1 MKLYTYFRSSAAYR
15 VRIAMNLKG
24 LAYAPEFI
32 HLAKG
37 AHNEE
42 AYGAVNPAK
51 LVPALI
57 DGGNLLTQS
66 LAIIEYLDETHPAV
80 PMLPN
85 TPLER
90 ARVRALS
97 MLIACEIHPI
107 NNLRVLKYLNRDLKV
122 SEEQKN
128 AWYRHWVEDGL
139 AKLEAM
145 LTRDVGGTAGGTG
158 TTGTGSTGTFCHG
171 DTPGMADCC
180 LVPQIANGKR
190 FDCNFD
196 HVPTVMRIW
205 DACNALD
212 AFQKAAPSNQP
223 DNE

>member
-1 MKLYTYFRSSAAYR
+1 MQLYTYFRSSAAYR

-24 LAYAPEFI
+24 LPYDPEFI

-37 AHNEE
+37 KHNDA

-57 DGGNLLTQS
+57 DDSHLLTQS

-80 PMLPN
+80 PMLPQA
-85 TPLER
+85 PLAR

-97 MLIACEIHPI
+97 LLIACEIHPL
-107 NNLRVLKYLNRDLKV
+107 NNLRTLKYLNGVLKV
-122 SEEQKN
+122 TEEQKN

-145 LTRDVGGTAGGTG
+145 LADGRASDNRAGRTG
-158 TTGTGSTGTFCHG
+158 KFCHG

-205 DACNALD
+205 DECNRLE
-212 AFQKAAPSNQP
+212 AFQKAAPQNQP
-223 DNE
+223 DAE